1 MEREPLVI
9 ATTERGR
16 ISIAHSAVV
25 QIVGAAAAESYGVVA
40 LAGRGRLSRLVPWG
54 IKKGVD
60 VDLRDGGLVVE
71 LRVIVEHGREARG
84 GRVDRALARPV
95 RARAHGRAP
104 DRVARGPHRRSPALM
119 ELEVVRHLARS
130 ALQNLEAH
138 RRRIDD
144 LNVYPVPDGDTGT
157 NLTLTLRSIVE
168 ALDASTAADSEAVAK
183 DVTRAALMGARGNS
197 GVIFSQVVRGFVE
210 VLGRHEGVSTVSP
223 EPGVPRRE

>member
-1 MEREPLVI
+1 MI

-60 VDLRDGGLVVE
+60 VDVRDGGLVVE
-71 LRVIVEHGREARG
+71 LRVIVEHGVKLAEVASTVRS
-84 GRVDRALARPV
+84 RVQYELER
-95 RARAHGRAP
+95 HGRAP
-104 DRVARGPHRRSPALM
+104 DRLARGPHRRRPALM
-119 ELEVVRHLARS
+119 ELDLVRHLARS

-157 NLTLTLRSIVE
+157 NLMLTLRSIVE
-168 ALDASTAADSEAVAK
+168 ALDASRATDSEAVAK
-183 DVTRAALMGARGNS
+183 DVT
-197 GVIFSQVVRGFVE
+197 VR
-210 VLGRHEGVSTVSP
+210 R
-223 EPGVPRRE
+223 